1 MSYIFRKL
9 FSRAKFASCL
19 YPEPFKSNK
28 SLNLTILKTSPQ
40 QCKIFGI
47 MAFAPGA
54 LLPHAIH
61 FSHATF
67 ASEVNLKVWTLVIE
81 PLTTV
86 RLVTSSA
93 LQSRK

>member
-1 MSYIFRKL
+1 
-9 FSRAKFASCL
+9 
-19 YPEPFKSNK
+19 
-28 SLNLTILKTSPQ
+28 
-40 QCKIFGI
+40 